1 MQRRTVQV
9 TNRLGLHARA
19 AAKLVQVANRFQS
32 AITLARSDTGQTADA
47 KSILG
52 VLLLAASAG
61 THLDVTTSGED
72 EMEAIEA
79 ICRLIESKF
88 GEEEGR
94 PGS

>member
-19 AAKLVQVANRFQS
+19 AAKLVHVANRFQS
-32 AITLARSDTGQTADA
+32 TIALARCDNGQTVDA

-61 THLDVTTSGED
+61 TYLDVIASGDD
-72 EMEAIEA
+72 EEEAVEA

-88 GEEEGR
+88 GEEG
-94 PGS
+94 GATS